1 MREAHAKG
9 RLLDARMNGLTIF
22 LIKNTERTVRR
33 ESKLNLAE
41 KNISRDYFPVL
52 LQHQRLVCLFKNIYI
67 FVKFHLYTRLGII
80 EPCINADKYY
90 YGVTILLAWNLYSNN
105 FERRKKN
112 NNNNWK
118 ILINF
123 RLWRKICWKLNNFL
137 TREIKNDG
145 IFPRRL
151 KILTILTII
160 STNWR

>member
-33 ESKLNLAE
+33 ESKLDLAE

-80 EPCINADKYY
+80 EPCIKITPINTTMALQYY
-90 YGVTILLAWNLYSNN
+90 W
-105 FERRKKN
+105 
-112 NNNNWK
+112 
-118 ILINF
+118 
-123 RLWRKICWKLNNFL
+123 
-137 TREIKNDG
+137 REIYIRIILKEG
-145 IFPRRL
+145 KKIIIIIEKYLSIFVFDE
-151 KILTILTII
+151 KFVENSTIF
-160 STNWR
+160 